1 MRNGFL
7 QAAVLIALAGL
18 VAGCAAGRQNTGS
31 RALSRGDYEKAL
43 AVYQRETE
51 TSPNKSE
58 AWRSLGIAYF
68 NLDSLTQ
75 AQNALDQAARLKADD
90 ATTTLYQG
98 MTFERLGKNDEARAL
113 YRTYVSGKN
122 DPRIATEIRQRL
134 RWLEDQN
141 LKTIVSG
148 AVANEKNINTDK
160 IPSNAVAVIRFDADS
175 LPAQYQPLGRGIAEL
190 VYADLAKVEGL
201 SLVERLELD
210 QLRKELALSQTEFS
224 DKYHSPR
231 VGRLVGAARVV
242 TGKLTGRSESGLE
255 IDAGIIDVGP
265 GMAKYPQKQEGKLNE
280 FFQMQKRLSLDLIQT
295 MGYEITPELRHAIA
309 KPATESMLALVAY
322 SRGLEYVDQGRYA
335 LAEAEFK
342 EAAKEDPNFGLAQQA
357 LQEFGGLSDYN
368 GQLKPI
374 SQVVELTSLG
384 TEEQQPAQQVDRSE
398 VMQRLQESTRG
409 VAPENENPYVAPRE
423 SRGTVI
429 VRGRPN

>member
-7 QAAVLIALAGL
+7 QTAVLIALAGL
-18 VAGCAAGRQNTGS
+18 MAGCAAGRQDTGT
-31 RALSRGDYEKAL
+31 RVMSRGDYEMAL
-43 AVYQRETE
+43 SAYQRETE
-51 TSPNKSE
+51 TSPNKPE

-68 NLDSLTQ
+68 HLDSLNQ
-75 AQNALDQAARLKADD
+75 AQSALDKAARLKADD

-98 MTFERLGKNDEARAL
+98 MTFERLGENDEARAL
-113 YRTYVSGKN
+113 YRAYVSGKN
-122 DPRIATEIRQRL
+122 DPRIAAEIKQRL

-141 LKTIVSG
+141 LKAIVSG
-148 AVANEKNINTDK
+148 AVANEKNISTDQ
-160 IPSNAVAVIRFDADS
+160 IPSSAVAVIRFDADE

-190 VYADLAKVEGL
+190 VFADLAKVEGL
-201 SLVERLELD
+201 SLVERLELE
-210 QLRKELALSQTEFS
+210 QLRKELTLSQTEFA

-280 FFQMQKRLSLDLIQT
+280 FFQLQKRLSLDLIQT
-295 MGYEITPELRHAIA
+295 MGYEVTPELRHAIS

-322 SRGLEYVDQGRYA
+322 ARGLEYVDQGRYA

-342 EAAKEDPNFGLAQQA
+342 EAAREDPNFALAQQA

-374 SQVVELTSLG
+374 SQVVELTNLG
-384 TEEQQPAQQVDRSE
+384 AEEQQQTQQVDRSE